1 MSNQK
6 KAIILAVA
14 LVVILV
20 AAVFGYRTLSGRWN
34 TSENNTGDVTLAE
47 NEAEPSATGESVL
60 EPATDFTVQNGDGE
74 TVYLSDHFGK
84 PIIVNF
90 WASWC
95 PPCQAEM
102 PYFDA
107 AYEVYGDQ
115 VEFLMVNLTDGSRE
129 TIDSAKEFITEN
141 GYSFP
146 VYYDTQGSGVNAYG
160 VMSIP
165 TTVCITPEGDVY
177 SLQSGSFSEES
188 LQALLERLI
197 ENS

>member
-6 KAIILAVA
+6 KAMILAIA

-34 TSENNTGDVTLAE
+34 ASEHGASGMENATADAE
-47 NEAEPSATGESVL
+47 NAATGESVL
-60 EPATDFTVQNGDGE
+60 EPATDFTIQNEDGE
-74 TVYLSDHFGK
+74 TVYLSDYFGK
-84 PIIVNF
+84 PVIVNF

-95 PPCQAEM
+95 PPCKAEM

-115 VEFLMVNLTDGSRE
+115 VEFVMVNLTDGSRE
-129 TIDSAKEFITEN
+129 TIDSASEFVTEN

-177 SLQSGSFSEES
+177 SLQSGSFTEES
-188 LQALLERLI
+188 LQSLLERLI